1 MRILFFASLKEA
13 VKCSELTLEPS
24 PDLKTVNDLIA
35 QLSAQGEP
43 WESALANNKILVAI
57 NQEVSKREDVIKAGD
72 EVAFFPPV
80 TGG

>member
-13 VKCSELTLEPS
+13 LKCSELTLEPS
-24 PDLKTVNDLIA
+24 PNLKTVNDLIA

-43 WESALANNKILVAI
+43 WESALANNKVLVAI
-57 NQEVSKREDVIKAGD
+57 NQEVSKREDIIKDSD